1 MGIGDPSLIEEIR
14 SNGNLLALIL
24 RFEYNAVGIHF
35 FTPNHFSQQLGYMNQ
50 PKGFIIQPHIHN
62 FVNRDVQLTQEV
74 LFIKSGRVKMD
85 IFNLEKEFIQSTV
98 LNKGDT
104 VLLAAGGHGFT
115 MLEQAEIIEVK
126 TGPHVGEKDKTRFN
140 SHDIDD
146 SNI

>member
-1 MGIGDPSLIEEIR
+1 MIEEIR
-14 SNGNLLALIL
+14 SQGNLLALIL
-24 RFEYNAVGIHF
+24 RFEYNSEGIQF

-50 PKGFIIQPHIHN
+50 PKGFVIQPHIHN

-126 TGPHVGEKDKTRFN
+126 TGPHLGEKDKTRFN
-140 SHDIDD
+140 TNEI
-146 SNI
+146 N

>member
-1 MGIGDPSLIEEIR
+1 MIEEIK
-14 SNGNLLALIL
+14 NNNQLLVLIL
-24 RFEYNAVGIHF
+24 RSEFKADGIKF
-35 FTPNHFSQQLGYMNQ
+35 FTPNHFSQQLGYMNRPQ
-50 PKGFIIQPHIHN
+50 GFVIQPHIHN
-62 FVNRDVQLTQEV
+62 FINRDVQLTQEV

-85 IFNLEKEFIQSTV
+85 IFSLEKEFIQSTV

-140 SHDIDD
+140 SHDID
-146 SNI
+146 

>member
-1 MGIGDPSLIEEIR
+1 LIEEIR
-14 SNGNLLALIL
+14 SKDNLLALIL
-24 RFEYNAVGIHF
+24 RATYHAEGIEF
-35 FTPNHFSQQLGYMNQ
+35 FTPHHFSQQLGYMNQ
-50 PKGFIIQPHIHN
+50 PKGFVIQPHIHN

-115 MLEQAEIIEVK
+115 MFEQAEIIEVK

-140 SHDIDD
+140 SHDID
-146 SNI
+146 

>member
-1 MGIGDPSLIEEIR
+1 LIEEIKD
-14 SNGNLLALIL
+14 NNQLLVLIL
-24 RFEYNAVGIHF
+24 RSEFKADGIKF
-35 FTPNHFSQQLGYMNQ
+35 FTPNHFSQQLGYMNR
-50 PKGFIIQPHIHN
+50 PKGFVIQPHIHN
-62 FVNRDVQLTQEV
+62 FINRDVQLTQEV

-115 MLEQAEIIEVK
+115 MLEKSEIIEVK

-140 SHDIDD
+140 SNEITDTE
-146 SNI
+146 